1 MKSNNIIPIVCGCI
15 ALIASIGFISEFNN
29 NAANNG
35 LAVAIITTLIPIG
48 GLAGC
53 IYFIVK
59 GSNTNGKG
67 GGYG

>member
-29 NAANNG
+29 NAAANG
-35 LAVAIITTLIPIG
+35 LAVAIASTLLPVG
-48 GLAGC
+48 ALGMC

-59 GSNTNGKG
+59 GK
-67 GGYG
+67 